1 MMDYNIFKL
10 FDVRKTLVFK
20 VFFNGISAKKEFNSN
35 KNLTAKNHGNFL

>member
-20 VFFNGISAKKEFNSN
+20 VFLMEYQRRKSLIRIKI
-35 KNLTAKNHGNFL
+35 